1 MTTTRRSFIQ
11 TIAGLFVF
19 APMVDTGLG
28 NEPEI
33 DDTAE
38 CESEFDDGDNWD
50 DDGDTSSESSV
61 THSL

>member
-1 MTTTRRSFIQ
+1 
-11 TIAGLFVF
+11 
-19 APMVDTGLG
+19 MVDTGLG